1 MEEVY
6 TINEINDGPKIKVI
20 GAGGGGSNMIN
31 YIASKGIK
39 DVELIAANTDMQ
51 ALKTSKAH
59 KKIQLGKTLTKG
71 LGAGMKPE
79 VGEKAAE
86 ESFEEIKEALK
97 GADLVFIAAG
107 MGGGTGTGAAPVIAK
122 AAREVGALTVGV
134 VTKPFIFEG
143 SKRERLAIEGIE
155 KLKAETNSI
164 LVIPNDKILTIID
177 RKVGKREAFSLVDD
191 VLYKAVTGIA
201 NMVVS
206 YSENDIN
213 VDFNDLKT
221 VMSHE
226 GLALMGVG
234 EMQGENAAFEAL
246 KMAIESPL
254 LDNISID
261 GAMGVLVHYTMHE
274 DYPIVE
280 IQESMAV
287 IKEKADEFAD
297 IIMGTTTDNSLSPDE
312 IKVTIV
318 ATGFEQAK
326 KREKKEEVKEEP
338 KENKMNEILSKRK
351 IVGGEF
357 DIDPDSLDIPTFLRK
372 SKD

>member
-1 MEEVY
+1 MEEIF
-6 TINEINDGPKIKVI
+6 TINEIKDGPQIKVI
-20 GAGGGGSNMIN
+20 GVGGGGSNMLN
-31 YIASKGIK
+31 YIAAKGIK
-39 DVELIAANTDMQ
+39 EVELIAANTDIQ

-97 GADLVFIAAG
+97 GADLVFISAG

-122 AAREVGALTVGV
+122 AAREIGALTIGV

-143 SKRERLAIEGIE
+143 SKRTRLANEGIE

-164 LVIPNDKILTIID
+164 VVIPNDKILTIID

-234 EMQGENAAFEAL
+234 EIQGENAAFEAL

-280 IQESMAV
+280 IQESMNIV
-287 IKEKADEFAD
+287 YEKADEDAD

-318 ATGFEQAK
+318 ATGFERAK
-326 KREKKEEVKEEP
+326 KSEKKEVKEEP
-338 KENKMNEILSKRK
+338 KENKMNELLSKRK

>member
-1 MEEVY
+1 MKEDLYKVNEV
-6 TINEINDGPKIKVI
+6 IEGPKIKVI
-20 GAGGGGSNMIN
+20 GVGGGGNNMVN
-31 YIASKGIK
+31 YIAEKGIK

-71 LGAGMKPE
+71 LGAGMRPE
-79 VGEKAAE
+79 IGEKAAE
-86 ESFEEIKEALK
+86 ESFEEVKEALK
-97 GADLVFIAAG
+97 GADLVFISAG

-122 AAREVGALTVGV
+122 AAKEVGALTIGV
-134 VTKPFIFEG
+134 VTKPFTFEG
-143 SKRERLAIEGIE
+143 SKRAKLAEEGTN
-155 KLKAETNSI
+155 KLKNEANSI
-164 LVIPNDKILTIID
+164 VVIPNDKILTIID
-177 RKVGKREAFSLVDD
+177 RKVGRKEAFSLVDD
-191 VLYKAVTGIA
+191 VLYKAVSGIA
-201 NMVVS
+201 NMIIS
-206 YSENDIN
+206 YGENDIN

-234 EMQGENAAFEAL
+234 EVKGENAAFEAL
-246 KMAIESPL
+246 KMATESPL

-280 IQESMAV
+280 IQESMALV
-287 IKEKADEFAD
+287 HEKADKDAD
-297 IIMGTTTDNSLSPDE
+297 IIMGTTTDNSLAPDE

-318 ATGFEQAK
+318 ATGFEKNK
-326 KREKKEEVKEEP
+326 KREVQIDEVEKEE
-338 KENKMNEILSKRK
+338 NRFINQKRK
-351 IVGGEF
+351 IVGDEF
-357 DIDPDSLDIPTFLRK
+357 DFDPEKLEIPTWLRK